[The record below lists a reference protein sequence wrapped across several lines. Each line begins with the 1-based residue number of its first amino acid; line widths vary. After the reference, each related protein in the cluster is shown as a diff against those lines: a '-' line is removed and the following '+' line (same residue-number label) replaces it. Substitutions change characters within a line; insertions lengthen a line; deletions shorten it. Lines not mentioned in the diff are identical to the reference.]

1 MGRKKSKMSEQ
12 AMMDGLAM
20 MLLED
25 AIESCDDEALDLL
38 EKCLVPTGGPPVP
51 WRGIVMQARQKL
63 SQGEEPTNMLIE
75 RGRNRRFVPMVI

>member
-1 MGRKKSKMSEQ
+1 MGRKKSKMSDQ

-25 AIESCDDEALDLL
+25 AIENCDDKALDLL
-38 EKCLVPTGGPPVP
+38 EKCLVPTGRPPVP

-63 SQGEEPTNMLIE
+63 SQGEEPINMLEE
-75 RGRNRRFVPMVI
+75 RGYNLRFLPMVI